1 MTIDDKTFVKL
12 IQEENTLATI
22 KSAYWRL
29 TPEELK
35 VFLKGV
41 LGNTDWSPIT
51 PEVMS
56 DAE

>member
-1 MTIDDKTFVKL
+1 MTIDDKFFVKL
-12 IQEENTLATI
+12 IQEENTLKLI
-22 KSAYWRL
+22 KDAYWRL
-29 TPEELK
+29 TSEELN

-41 LGNTDWSPIT
+41 LGNTDWIPIT